1 MKEQLLQLSD
11 ALSESVKR
19 QRHLMDE
26 IEKRD
31 TDMGRNGD
39 RGQGNTSSQTPN
51 PHLHAK
57 LDALQSN
64 VWTQNGNPHLRAMWH
79 PPMSPG
85 KEEATG
91 STNKAVA
98 PSFESMDKNGDG
110 VIDRDEFDAAVNDQP
125 TLMQRL
131 KRGDGERETLSQRL
145 EAIRSAPYGTSNT
158 SSLEAIRSA
167 PYGTSNTSSLK
178 ARPSPGSL
186 PASASDYMYGDAQ
199 ARREAA
205 RARILA
211 DQEVLPKDALGKLST

>member
-158 SSLEAIRSA
+158 SSL
-167 PYGTSNTSSLK
+167 K